1 MSTATPY
8 GYLLRVVGHLDRHWR
23 SRFGDLELTHHDDGT
38 STLAGPV
45 ADQSQLYG
53 LLAGL
58 RDIGATLLS
67 VQPIDQP
74 DPEGREHM
82 NYRRI
87 ATFTGW
93 LWIITFVTS
102 ISARLFF
109 YAPVLDKE
117 GNYVTGA
124 GSDARTLIGIGAV
137 LELLLIISNV
147 GTAVVPYSIH
157 KRVHEAGAVAYVAAR
172 LVECTFIAIG
182 IVCILAISTLRQ
194 DAPGGADAA
203 VGQGIFAVY
212 DWTFRIGPG
221 VFAGIGNGL
230 ILGWLMY
237 RSGLVPPRFALF
249 GLIGGPLV
257 SIVGLLV
264 VLGVV
269 PADGPAQVLVAPE
282 FIWELGI
289 GIYLIV
295 KGYRTSSPALAGTQE
310 TVA

>member
-1 MSTATPY
+1 
-8 GYLLRVVGHLDRHWR
+8 
-23 SRFGDLELTHHDDGT
+23 
-38 STLAGPV
+38 
-45 ADQSQLYG
+45 
-53 LLAGL
+53 
-58 RDIGATLLS
+58 
-67 VQPIDQP
+67 
-74 DPEGREHM
+74 M

-102 ISARLFF
+102 IPARLFF
-109 YAPVLDKE
+109 YAPVLDHE

-124 GSDARTLIGIGAV
+124 GSDARTLLGIGAV

-157 KRVHEAGAVAYVAAR
+157 KRVHEAGAVAYVTAR

-182 IVCILAISTLRQ
+182 IVCMLAISTLRQ
-194 DAPGGADAA
+194 DAPPGTGAA

-249 GLIGGPLV
+249 GLVGGPL
-257 SIVGLLV
+257 IIITGALIILDAI
-264 VLGVV
+264 
-269 PADGPAQVLVAPE
+269 PADGAIRVLATIPE
-282 FIWELGI
+282 FIWELAL
-289 GIYLIV
+289 GIYLLV

-310 TVA
+310 TPLV